1 MSLMEA
7 PLLLIVTGS
16 GLEAEAHDRPLA
28 YDLADR
34 VVAWCGDH
42 RDVMETAVMPV
53 VVSDLGY
60 LNDKAWQRLPTI
72 GIGGPEQNAFTEYYA
87 SFLPEPD
94 PVEDTERQV
103 VIQMDPEFTDL
114 HVSVWGSTSELTQRG
129 VELFCDDYLDRFLR
143 AVATQ
148 VEPEVDL

>member
-1 MSLMEA
+1 MGIDDA

-16 GLEAEAHDRPLA
+16 GLEPEAHDRPLA
-28 YDLADR
+28 YDLSDR

-42 RDVMETAVMPV
+42 SDVMATPVVPV
-53 VVSDLGY
+53 VVSDLAY
-60 LNDKAWQRLPTI
+60 LNHKSWRRLPTI

-94 PVEDTERQV
+94 PIEDPERQV

-114 HVSVWGSTSELTQRG
+114 HVSVWGSTSSLTQRG
-129 VELFCDDYLDRFLR
+129 VELFCDDYLDRYLR

-148 VEPEVDL
+148 VEPKVD